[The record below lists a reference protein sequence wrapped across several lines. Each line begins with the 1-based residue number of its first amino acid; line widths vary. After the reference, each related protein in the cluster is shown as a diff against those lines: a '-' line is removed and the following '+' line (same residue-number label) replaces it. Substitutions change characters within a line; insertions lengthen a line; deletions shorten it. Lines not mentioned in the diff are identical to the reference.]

1 MAGRQLPSRF
11 PVGTR
16 YVIEGHRGEEGELCV
31 VSRKIIMP
39 NGKSFDLKDG
49 VKIGKVTGI
58 GLKDNRARVAM
69 RINQGVEIDDPPPV
83 YFPELNGT
91 QPKADPHTR

>member
-1 MAGRQLPSRF
+1 MAVRQLPSRF

-49 VKIGKVTGI
+49 VRIGCI
-58 GLKDNRARVAM
+58 SFARPRAARLKEHRQRQHSRQD
-69 RINQGVEIDDPPPV
+69 
-83 YFPELNGT
+83 
-91 QPKADPHTR
+91 

>member
-1 MAGRQLPSRF
+1 MAGRQIPSRF

-49 VKIGKVTGI
+49 VKIGKVSF
-58 GLKDNRARVAM
+58 ARPRSSRVKEHWSHQ
-69 RINQGVEIDDPPPV
+69 RSNKTE
-83 YFPELNGT
+83 
-91 QPKADPHTR
+91 R

>member
-1 MAGRQLPSRF
+1 MAGRQIPSRF

-16 YVIEGHRGEEGELCV
+16 YVIEGHRSEEGELCV

-49 VKIGKVTGI
+49 VKIGKVSF
-58 GLKDNRARVAM
+58 ARPRSSRVKEHWQYQ
-69 RINQGVEIDDPPPV
+69 RPNKTE
-83 YFPELNGT
+83 
-91 QPKADPHTR
+91 R

>member
-1 MAGRQLPSRF
+1 MAVRQLPSRF

-16 YVIEGHRGEEGELCV
+16 YVIEGHRGKEGELCV

-49 VKIGKVTGI
+49 VKIGRVSFARP
-58 GLKDNRARVAM
+58 RAAR
-69 RINQGVEIDDPPPV
+69 
-83 YFPELNGT
+83 LNEHR
-91 QPKADPHTR
+91 QRQRSKND

>member
-1 MAGRQLPSRF
+1 MAVRQIPSRF

-49 VKIGKVTGI
+49 VKIGRVSF
-58 GLKDNRARVAM
+58 ARPRAM
-69 RINQGVEIDDPPPV
+69 RLKQHRQRQGSSQD
-83 YFPELNGT
+83 
-91 QPKADPHTR
+91 

>member
-1 MAGRQLPSRF
+1 MAVRQLPSRF

-49 VKIGKVTGI
+49 VKIGRVSFARPRAAR
-58 GLKDNRARVAM
+58 LKEHRQRQRSNSA
-69 RINQGVEIDDPPPV
+69 
-83 YFPELNGT
+83 
-91 QPKADPHTR
+91 

>member
-1 MAGRQLPSRF
+1 MAVRQLPSRF

-31 VSRKIIMP
+31 ISRKIIMP

-49 VKIGKVTGI
+49 VKIGRVSFARPRAAR
-58 GLKDNRARVAM
+58 LKEHRQASIPNRT
-69 RINQGVEIDDPPPV
+69 DP
-83 YFPELNGT
+83 
-91 QPKADPHTR
+91 QSS

>member
-1 MAGRQLPSRF
+1 MAGRQIPSRF

-49 VKIGKVTGI
+49 VKIGKVSF
-58 GLKDNRARVAM
+58 DRPRSSRVKEHWS
-69 RINQGVEIDDPPPV
+69 RQRSNKTE
-83 YFPELNGT
+83 
-91 QPKADPHTR
+91 R